1 MAGKIRIASN
11 NMKIGNC
18 LLPFLFSFSPSL
30 ALFLLRLSTVQQW
43 LCPDFIPLSSFSPS
57 VGSPDLP
64 AEAPF
69 HCCLSPRNVRTL
81 DRCVVRQQ
89 RALASFSLPSAL
101 VSSLL
106 CSVHLLMP
114 FFHSLCKT
122 HPAMPACDRLLMAG
136 RLHVSIHARLFTS
149 LFMPILP
156 VVI

>member
-1 MAGKIRIASN
+1 MAGKIRSASN
-11 NMKIGNC
+11 NMKIDNC

-43 LCPDFIPLSSFSPS
+43 LRPDFIPLSSFSPS

-69 HCCLSPRNVRTL
+69 HCSLSPRNVRTL

-89 RALASFSLPSAL
+89 RALLPSPCPGPCI
-101 VSSLL
+101 SSLL
-106 CSVHLLMP
+106 YSVHLLMP

-122 HPAMPACDRLLMAG
+122 HPAMPACDRLLMAVDDTSVYTHVY
-136 RLHVSIHARLFTS
+136 LHHFLCQFY
-149 LFMPILP
+149 LL
-156 VVI
+156 